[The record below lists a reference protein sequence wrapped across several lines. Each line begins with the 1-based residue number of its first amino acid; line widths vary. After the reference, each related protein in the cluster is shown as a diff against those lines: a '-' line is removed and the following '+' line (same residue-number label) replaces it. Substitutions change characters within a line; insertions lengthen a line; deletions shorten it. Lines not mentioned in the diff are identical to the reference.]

1 MFSNP
6 FSKLEWIVEMLFLK
20 NYFLDEVILGLQ
32 IVHEIFL
39 TMGKNQEKG
48 IVRKKYLG
56 TFSIGQ
62 F

>member
-1 MFSNP
+1 
-6 FSKLEWIVEMLFLK
+6 MLFLK